1 MNITIETYSSANYH
15 KWVAYAQ
22 LQINIAH
29 MPYDAEELV
38 NSIWL
43 RLVEKD
49 PQKVEQLM
57 NQQSGDESD
66 FEFYIKRIIRTSII
80 SPRSQFRYKR
90 GQHCTD
96 DMEGKDHLLGVGES
110 DDTFDY
116 DKAYLRVVE
125 VFNELEISTS
135 SRAIFAW
142 RFIEGKPFS
151 EWQGK
156 ESQKSLYET
165 FNTIKTIISAKIRE
179 K

>member
-57 NQQSGDESD
+57 NQQS
-66 FEFYIKRIIRTSII
+66 
-80 SPRSQFRYKR
+80 
-90 GQHCTD
+90 
-96 DMEGKDHLLGVGES
+96 
-110 DDTFDY
+110 
-116 DKAYLRVVE
+116 
-125 VFNELEISTS
+125 
-135 SRAIFAW
+135 
-142 RFIEGKPFS
+142 
-151 EWQGK
+151 
-156 ESQKSLYET
+156 
-165 FNTIKTIISAKIRE
+165 
-179 K
+179 